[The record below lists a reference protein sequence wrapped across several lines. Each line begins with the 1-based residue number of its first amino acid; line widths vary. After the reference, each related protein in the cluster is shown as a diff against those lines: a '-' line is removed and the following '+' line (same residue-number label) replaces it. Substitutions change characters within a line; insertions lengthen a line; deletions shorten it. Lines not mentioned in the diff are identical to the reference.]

1 MKKIDN
7 VLTKVKDLY
16 TNSLKKYGI
25 NSKSVGWT
33 TKEGQILRFSK
44 LCEIIEDKD
53 TPFTAND
60 LGCGYGALY
69 DYLIENKFNIIQY
82 NGYDI
87 SEDMLETAKKLIGN
101 DNKVKL
107 FNAKKLSTIADYSFA
122 SGIFNVKFE
131 ADENEWKLFVEDTL
145 KNMNKYSLKGFAFNA
160 LTSYVEYRETHLY
173 YADPLY
179 FFDFCKRNF
188 SKKVSL
194 LHDYDLWE
202 WTILV
207 KKD

>member
-1 MKKIDN
+1 MKE
-7 VLTKVKDLY
+7 VLDKVKKLY
-16 TNSLKKYGI
+16 TDSLKEYGV

-33 TKEGQILRFSK
+33 TEEGQILRFKK
-44 LCEIIEDKD
+44 LCEVIEDKN
-53 TPFTAND
+53 TPFTVND
-60 LGCGYGALY
+60 LGCGYGAMFE
-69 DYLIENKFNIIQY
+69 YLKKNNFNIVHY

-87 SEDMLETAKKLIGN
+87 SEEMLETAKKQIGN
-101 DNKVKL
+101 SNKVKL
-107 FNAKKLSTIADYSFA
+107 FNNEKIQTKADYSFV

-131 ADENEWKLFVEDTL
+131 SNDNDWKKFIKDTL
-145 KNMNKYSLKGFAFNA
+145 QNLNENSIKGFAFNV
-160 LTSYVEYRETHLY
+160 LTSYVDYKEPHLY

-202 WTILV
+202 WTIIV